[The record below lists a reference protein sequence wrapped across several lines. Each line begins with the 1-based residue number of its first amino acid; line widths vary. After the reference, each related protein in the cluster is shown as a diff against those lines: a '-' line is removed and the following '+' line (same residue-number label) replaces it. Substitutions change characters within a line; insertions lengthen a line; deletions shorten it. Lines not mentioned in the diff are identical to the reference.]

1 MVPEFRQSYER
12 NLKNNIRR
20 LKRHRTAS
28 FQERYKRKK
37 ISCRFDCQG
46 DGSYCMGYFVK
57 LGKDGKPMVRKF
69 GNVDSSPL
77 FLGGG
82 LTVK

>member
-1 MVPEFRQSYER
+1 MVSEFRRSYQR
-12 NLKNNIRR
+12 NRKNDARS
-20 LKRHRTAS
+20 LKRHRTAG

-37 ISCRFDCQG
+37 ISGWLDCQR

-57 LGKDGKPMVRKF
+57 LGNDGNPIVRKF

-77 FLGGG
+77 FWEGA
-82 LTVK
+82 